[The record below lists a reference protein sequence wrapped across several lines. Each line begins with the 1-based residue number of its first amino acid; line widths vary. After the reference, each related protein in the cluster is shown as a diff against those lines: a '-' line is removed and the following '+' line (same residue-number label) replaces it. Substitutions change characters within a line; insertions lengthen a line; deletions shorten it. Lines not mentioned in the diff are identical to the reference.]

1 MPLSGKE
8 MIKLL
13 RDNGWEVDRVKGSH
27 HYMKKKGF
35 RPIVVPF
42 HKELKKGTER
52 SILKSA
58 GLK

>member
-1 MPLSGKE
+1 MEWLVDPNDK
-8 MIKLL
+8 IKY
-13 RDNGWEVDRVKGSH
+13 GWKYAV
-27 HYMKKKGF
+27 KKKGF